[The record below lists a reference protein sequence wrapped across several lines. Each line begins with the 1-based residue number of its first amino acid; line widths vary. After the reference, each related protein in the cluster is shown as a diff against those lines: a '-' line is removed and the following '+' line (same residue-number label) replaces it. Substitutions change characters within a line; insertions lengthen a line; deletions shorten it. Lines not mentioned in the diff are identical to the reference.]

1 MKWSRAMHH
10 LEELAQSCAN
20 RADLP
25 ADMFPLRVTQLWAYG
40 DVLASRDDLDALQ
53 VALAV
58 DLPVDDFAWFCPPLG
73 AEHWAYATRL
83 SKIPVVTMWRSTR
96 APVWNHR
103 IRRPLAIW
111 DESGGIVAD
120 VLSAL
125 RDGTA
130 EALRLPAPT
139 PDEMRSRLEGELAV
153 SHRALVSATDA
164 YEQRR
169 FGRGKIESV
178 ADVLWRVSQGYL
190 DVLEASRRQT

>member
-1 MKWSRAMHH
+1 MKWSRALYH
-10 LEELAQSCAN
+10 LEELANACAHM
-20 RADLP
+20 AGLP
-25 ADMFPLRVTQLWAYG
+25 ADIFPLRVTQLWAYG
-40 DVLASRDDLDALQ
+40 DVLASRDDLDSLQ

-58 DLPVDDFAWFCPPLG
+58 DLPVDDVAWYCPPVG
-73 AEHWAYATRL
+73 AEHWANATRL
-83 SKIPVVTMWRSTR
+83 SKNPVVTMWRSAR
-96 APVWNHR
+96 APVWNHH

-111 DESGGIVAD
+111 DESGGIAAD
-120 VLSAL
+120 ALSAL

-130 EALRLPAPT
+130 EALRLPEPSQ
-139 PDEMRSRLEGELAV
+139 DEMRSRLEAELAV

-190 DVLEASRRQT
+190 DVLEASRSQT